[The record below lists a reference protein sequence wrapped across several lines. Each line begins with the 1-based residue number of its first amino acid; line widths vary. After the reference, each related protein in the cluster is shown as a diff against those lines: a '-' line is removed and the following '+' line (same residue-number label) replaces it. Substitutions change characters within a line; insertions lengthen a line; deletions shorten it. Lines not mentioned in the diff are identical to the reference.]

1 MCNLYSHGHGLEEIE
16 LKGDGLSVTVLNHSG
31 ENISIIEILFFVLMP

>member
-16 LKGDGLSVTVLNHSG
+16 LKEGGLSVTVLNHSG
-31 ENISIIEILFFVLMP
+31 ENMSITGIFFVVLML

>member
-16 LKGDGLSVTVLNHSG
+16 LKGGGLSVTVLNHSG
-31 ENISIIEILFFVLMP
+31 ENMSITGIFFVVLML

>member
-16 LKGDGLSVTVLNHSG
+16 LKGGGLSVTVLNYFG
-31 ENISIIEILFFVLMP
+31 ENITTAEFFFVVLKL